1 MIKRQGNVVL
11 DAFNMI
17 LQIISQLLVVRFTD
31 LNITLINKNKI
42 TPTFSSTIWLVCGR
56 LILLKINQICITSIR
71 F

>member
-42 TPTFSSTIWLVCGR
+42 TPTFSSTIWPYMNKGYFLSSTNV
-56 LILLKINQICITSIR
+56 
-71 F
+71 